1 MRFREQEDSYS
12 NRMITIANN
21 KRDEAVALL
30 RHFLDGAGGNY
41 NRDANAK
48 RRARKLIA
56 YLERLQPATSEKR
69 K

>member
-1 MRFREQEDSYS
+1 
-12 NRMITIANN
+12 MITIANN

-56 YLERLQPATSEKR
+56 YLERLQPATSEIVEK
-69 K
+69 